1 MALFVPLLPPP
12 PPPSGSGPWNNTF
25 TPGVIE
31 ENNLADTVSIGAHG
45 MVAGEKLRVFGDTL
59 VQGTITGSEVVAG
72 DLHLVSEERN
82 AHWVLRE
89 ESDRILVINKK
100 TGKRYAM
107 ALIDLNEEKDEEK

>member
-31 ENNLADTVSIGAHG
+31 ENTITDTVCIGAHG
-45 MVAGEKLRVFGDTL
+45 MVAGEKLRVVGDTL
-59 VQGTITGSEVVAG
+59 VQGKITGSEVVAG
-72 DLHLVSEERN
+72 DLHLVSEERE

-107 ALIDLNEEKDEEK
+107 ALLPVEEEEEQP